1 MGGGMS
7 TGPFHTSVPRHMR
20 LSSLTACGPGAA
32 AELASKVRSLQ
43 ADAVFWLTESSQ
55 PAELAVALAD
65 SAESV
70 VGAVTTQGLIGGGG
84 EHSRSLGS
92 ASMPG
97 VPYSFSPSPEAER
110 TVALA
115 ISGLSGG
122 ASLLPWH
129 SPPDGLPDL
138 PEAFWTDHAVAPP
151 EMSPHLLLLAAP
163 PSSSSFGVERWP
175 GLDIPATCRPDPT
188 PHLGPISA
196 SPRLNSARDLRL
208 GRI

>member
-1 MGGGMS
+1 
-7 TGPFHTSVPRHMR
+7 MR

-32 AELASKVRSLQ
+32 AELASKVRALK
-43 ADAVFWLTESSQ
+43 ADAVVWFTESSQ

-138 PEAFWTDHAVAPP
+138 PEAFWTDHA
-151 EMSPHLLLLAAP
+151 SL
-163 PSSSSFGVERWP
+163 
-175 GLDIPATCRPDPT
+175 PATITLFSCHDHAKLLFLSREKTHAPLLPAPRPRCTD
-188 PHLGPISA
+188 
-196 SPRLNSARDLRL
+196 ARWRV
-208 GRI
+208 GRRRRVVVIN